1 MLTSVKEKELH
12 IISNG
17 KMAIEQLAEI
27 VSDIHPYI
35 TAIHIREKQKS
46 ARELFQTVEFLT
58 KNNIP
63 LSKIMI
69 NDRADV
75 ALVSGARGVQL
86 AYHSLDVDSVKEN
99 FPQLRIGSSIHS
111 YHEALK
117 AKEKGAD
124 YVLYGHVFQSQSKP
138 GKSPKG
144 LEELKKLSKLD
155 IDVITIGGITP
166 DNTEQVL
173 QEGANGIAVMSGV
186 LEARDPLLAVNA
198 YNKALKNGGG

>member
-1 MLTSVKEKELH
+1 
-12 IISNG
+12 
-17 KMAIEQLAEI
+17 MAIEQLGEI

-46 ARELFQTVEFLT
+46 ARELFQTVELLT

-75 ALVSGARGVQL
+75 ALVTGARGVQL
-86 AYHSLDVDSVKEN
+86 AFHSLDTASVKEN

-111 YHEALK
+111 YQEGLK

-124 YVLYGHVFQSQSKP
+124 YVLYGHVFHSQSKP
-138 GKSPKG
+138 GKNPKG
-144 LEELKKLSKLD
+144 LEELKMLSNLD
-155 IDVITIGGITP
+155 IDVIAIGGITS

-173 QEGANGIAVMSGV
+173 KEGAIGIAVMSGV
-186 LEARDPLLAVNA
+186 LDARDPLLAVKA
-198 YNKALKNGGG
+198 YRKALNHGGG